1 MVREY
6 DMNDA
11 AEMEHTGAAEAV
23 DNDNGSSN
31 VEMELTSASTTIDP
45 TVVQSRI
52 FGIL

>member
-11 AEMEHTGAAEAV
+11 DEMEHTAAAAAAV
-23 DNDNGSSN
+23 DNGSSN